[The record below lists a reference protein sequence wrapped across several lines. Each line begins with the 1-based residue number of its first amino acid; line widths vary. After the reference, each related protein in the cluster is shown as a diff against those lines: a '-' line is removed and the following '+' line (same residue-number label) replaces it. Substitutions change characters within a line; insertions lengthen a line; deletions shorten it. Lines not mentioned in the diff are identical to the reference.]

1 MSHNP
6 DSSPQT
12 GPVVP
17 FFDEAAVR
25 RFLRYE
31 NLIPAMEKALIDFSS
46 GKVLQPVRSV
56 LPVQQYH
63 GFLGIMPAVYG
74 DIMGAKLVTLFPQN
88 AGTPL
93 PTHQGI
99 IALLRATTGEPI
111 AVLDGR
117 LITEMRTA
125 AVSAVATKLLASP
138 EARVLAILGSGVQA
152 RAHWKALQLVRR
164 FSEVR
169 IWSRNA
175 GHAQALATE
184 IGGTATTAEDAVRG
198 ADVVV
203 TVTHSSEP
211 VLYGQWLKP
220 GVLVNAVGAVGLRN
234 RELDDAT
241 MLGAVVVDSIEAARI
256 ESGDIALAGATVYA
270 ELGEILAKTRPA
282 PSSAIVVFK
291 SLGLAVEDLA
301 AASLVLESTLATIA
315 ESP

>member
-1 MSHNP
+1 MNRNP
-6 DSSPQT
+6 DSSPQSDL
-12 GPVVP
+12 VVP
-17 FFDEAAVR
+17 YFDEAAVR
-25 RFLRYE
+25 RVLRYE
-31 NLIPAMEKALIDFSS
+31 DLIPAMEQALIDFSS

-99 IALLRATTGEPI
+99 IALLQATTGEPI

-125 AVSAVATKLLASP
+125 AVSAVATKLLAGP

-152 RAHWKALQLVRR
+152 RAHWKALQLVRQ

-169 IWSRNA
+169 IWSRNPE
-175 GHAQALATE
+175 HAQAFATD
-184 IGGTATTAEDAVRG
+184 IGGTATSAEDAVRG

-211 VLYGQWLKP
+211 VLYGRWLKP
-220 GVLVNAVGAVGLRN
+220 GVLVNAVGAVGLRS

-241 MLGAVVVDSIEAARI
+241 MQGAVVVDSIEAARI
-256 ESGDIALAGATVYA
+256 ESGDIALAGAAVYA

-301 AASLVLESTLATIA
+301 AAKLVMESALPATA